1 MHMQKSYFSCY
12 PSFRCLAAACPDS
25 CCVGWE
31 IVVDSCTETKY
42 QTVQGALGQKIRRVL
57 TTDPDGDRIF
67 TLLEDER
74 CPFWNTAHLCEL
86 QLGLGEEGLC
96 DTCRQFPRMKQDYGT
111 FQEYYLSLACPEA
124 ARLILS
130 QQRY

>member
-1 MHMQKSYFSCY
+1 MQKSYFSCY

-42 QTVQGALGQKIRRVL
+42 QTVQGTLGQKKRRVL

-67 TLLEDER
+67 TFLEDQR
-74 CPFWNTAHLCEL
+74 CPLWNTAH
-86 QLGLGEEGLC
+86 
-96 DTCRQFPRMKQDYGT
+96 
-111 FQEYYLSLACPEA
+111 
-124 ARLILS
+124 
-130 QQRY
+130 

>member
-1 MHMQKSYFSCY
+1 MQMQKIYFSCY

-42 QTVQGALGQKIRRVL
+42 QTVQGTLGQKIRRVL

-74 CPFWNTAHLCEL
+74 CPHIYVSCNWSWGRRGYVTLAAS
-86 QLGLGEEGLC
+86 
-96 DTCRQFPRMKQDYGT
+96 FPV
-111 FQEYYLSLACPEA
+111 
-124 ARLILS
+124 
-130 QQRY
+130 